1 MRNPINPPEA
11 SSSIQEEA
19 LAMAR
24 RVQKPGQTK
33 EQTRL
38 IAQGIAKG
46 IELYKRQQ
54 SAKAREGDKTRKRLE
69 KARLRNTMDS
79 GTDPVDGEYDD
90 LPPNAHPPATVLTVC
105 GVLLLALAI
114 LHGVRLYTGW
124 ALVIGSWPMPLWG
137 SLLTALILSTLA
149 VWALLTAYYS
159 R

>member
-1 MRNPINPPEA
+1 
-11 SSSIQEEA
+11 
-19 LAMAR
+19 MAR

-54 SAKAREGDKTRKRLE
+54 SAKARERDKARKRLE
-69 KARLRNTMDS
+69 KARLMNAMDS
-79 GTDPVDGEYDD
+79 GTEHGDVESDD
-90 LPPNAHPPATVLTVC
+90 FPPYAHPPATVLTVC

-124 ALVIGSWPMPLWG
+124 ALVLGAWPVPLWI
-137 SLLTALILSTLA
+137 SLLAAVLLSALA
-149 VWALLTAYYS
+149 FWALLTAYHS